1 MRIISQ
7 QIKSISKEIDIIQ
20 KNQIEIWELKSII
33 VGIKK
38 KITVGVQQQISASRR
53 KNQQI

>member
-1 MRIISQ
+1 MKIISH
-7 QIKSISKEIDIIQ
+7 QIKSISKEIEIIQ

-38 KITVGVQQQISASRR
+38 KSL
-53 KNQQI
+53 